1 MEQQY
6 EYCTNIRDQ
15 KDLRD
20 GFNELTRKTFCFDFT
35 TWYQMGQWNKY
46 KYIPHVLIC
55 NDKVVSNVS
64 ANVMHFCVNGQ
75 IKNYIQLGTVMTD
88 SEYRGQGFNRY
99 LMETVLDEYAGKTD
113 GIYLFG
119 NDSVLDYYPKFGF
132 RAIREFSYGITKDSE
147 KWRQTEAYTLKK
159 ADIQDKSVF
168 DGLYAAI
175 VRADKAKGVKNPE
188 DAFYMF
194 DNVGLYEF
202 WFNHGYG
209 EKIYYIPE
217 TDSYIV
223 AEVKGEKLTVYQTFG
238 NCEPD
243 IFRIKDFFAL
253 STSISEIELGYTPM
267 QKDIYVVKEHKEEDC
282 TLFVIGDDLTGMET
296 MKCMFPVLSHA

>member
-64 ANVMHFCVNGQ
+64 ANVMQFYVNGQ
-75 IKNYIQLGTVMTD
+75 IKKYIQLGTVMTD
-88 SEYRGQGFNRY
+88 PEYRGQGFNRY
-99 LMETVLDEYAGKTD
+99 LMEAVLEEYAGKVD

-132 RAIREFSYGITKDSE
+132 RAVQEHSFGITNDSE
-147 KWRQTEAYTLKK
+147 KWQQTEPYALKK
-159 ADIQDKSVF
+159 ADMQNKDTF
-168 DGLYAAI
+168 AGWYDTI
-175 VRADKAKGVKNPE
+175 VRSDRAGGDKNPE

-202 WFNHGYG
+202 WLSHGYG
-209 EKIYYIPE
+209 DKVYYIPE
-217 TDSYIV
+217 TDSYVI
-223 AEVKGEKLTVYQTFG
+223 ADVKDAKLTVYQTFG
-238 NCEPD
+238 NCEID
-243 IFRIKDFFAL
+243 IFRLKDYFAQ
-253 STSISEIELGYTPM
+253 STSVSEIELGYTPVR
-267 QKDIYVVKEHKEEDC
+267 KDIYTVKAHKEADC
-282 TLFVIGDDLTGMET
+282 TLFVIGDKLNELEAK
-296 MKCMFPVLSHA
+296 KCMFPILSHA